1 MGEIVSPLFML
12 LVDSQSNPGF
22 LQRDSG
28 TLGKSPSYTHEK
40 LLLSRK
46 QGAICQ
52 YDNFFYFTDERME
65 IQRVQMASPT
75 FHGF

>member
-28 TLGKSPSYTHEK
+28 TLGKSPSIPHLVSLKGE
-40 LLLSRK
+40 
-46 QGAICQ
+46 A
-52 YDNFFYFTDERME
+52 
-65 IQRVQMASPT
+65 
-75 FHGF
+75 FHVYKRLYGL